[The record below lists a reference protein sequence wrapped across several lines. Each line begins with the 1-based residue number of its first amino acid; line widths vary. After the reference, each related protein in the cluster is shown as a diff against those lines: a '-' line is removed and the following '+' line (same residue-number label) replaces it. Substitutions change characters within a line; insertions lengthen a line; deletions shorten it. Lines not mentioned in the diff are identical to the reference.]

1 MRRGPGRFG
10 EVRGGPGRS
19 RRVRGGPAG
28 YAVRSCLLAVA
39 LVLAAAGS
47 ALAQTPFEPRS
58 GQPGKDVVWVPT
70 PMPLVEKMLDM
81 AKVTKDDVVM
91 DLGSGDGRN
100 VIAAARRG
108 ARAIGVEFNPDM
120 VALSRKAA
128 AEAGVPD
135 RATFVE
141 GDMYEADVSQATVL
155 ALFLLPSNLDRLR
168 DKFFALP
175 AGTRIVLNTFGING
189 WEADESETIGGECT
203 SWCTALLLIVPAK
216 VDGAWTTPD
225 GTIRFVQAFQ
235 KVSGTFTNGSSSSV
249 IMEGRLRG
257 DEIGFTVDGTEYTGR
272 VTGDRIEG
280 TATPSGGAARPW
292 SAERTR

>member
-1 MRRGPGRFG
+1 M
-10 EVRGGPGRS
+10 GRS
-19 RRVRGGPAG
+19 GRLHG
-28 YAVRSCLLAVA
+28 LLAGV
-39 LVLAAAGS
+39 LVLATTVGAAQ
-47 ALAQTPFEPRS
+47 QTPFEPRS

-81 AKVTKDDVVM
+81 AKVTRDDIVM

-108 ARAIGVEFNPDM
+108 ARSLGVEYNPDM

-128 AEAGVPD
+128 SEAGVAD

-141 GDMYEADVSQATVL
+141 GDMFEADVSQATVL

-175 AGTRIVLNTFGING
+175 AGTRIVLNTFGISG
-189 WEADESETIGGECT
+189 WEADESETISGDCT

-216 VDGAWTTPD
+216 VSGTWKSSD
-225 GTIRFVQAFQ
+225 GTLSFVQAYQ
-235 KVSGTFTNGSSSSV
+235 KLSGTRTNGSSSGTV
-249 IMEGRLRG
+249 DGRLRG
-257 DEIGFTVDGTEYTGR
+257 DAIRFTVDGTVYEAT
-272 VTGDRIEG
+272 VKGDRMVG
-280 TATPSGGAARPW
+280 TATSSGGGTTKW
-292 SAERTR
+292 TAERMP

>member
-1 MRRGPGRFG
+1 M
-10 EVRGGPGRS
+10 
-19 RRVRGGPAG
+19 RGGPAG
-28 YAVRSCLLAVA
+28 YAVRSGVLAVA

-47 ALAQTPFEPRS
+47 AVAQTPFEPRS

-70 PMPLVEKMLDM
+70 PLPLVEKMLDM
-81 AKVTKDDVVM
+81 AKVTRDDVVM

-108 ARAIGVEFNPDM
+108 ARSIGVEYNPDM

-128 AEAGVPD
+128 SEAGVAE

-141 GDMYEADVSQATVL
+141 GDMFEADVSQATVL

-175 AGTRIVLNTFGING
+175 AGTRIVLNTFGISG
-189 WEADESETIGGECT
+189 WEADESETISGDCT

-216 VDGAWTTPD
+216 VGGSWKSSD
-225 GTIRFVQAFQ
+225 GTLSFVQAFQ
-235 KVSGTFTNGSSSSV
+235 KLSGTRSNGSSSSV
-249 IMEGRLRG
+249 IVDGRLRG
-257 DEIGFTVDGTEYTGR
+257 DEIGFTVDGTRYTGR
-272 VTGDRIEG
+272 VAGDRIEG
-280 TATPSGGAARPW
+280 TATPDGGAARKW
-292 SAERTR
+292 SAERTQ